1 MISSARIRVS
11 RNFEGYPMCTGLDK
25 KQRME
30 ILEIVK
36 TACESFE
43 EDSESGIN
51 LKGTFYDF
59 KTMKEK
65 ERNQLNSDCFLF
77 K

>member
-1 MISSARIRVS
+1 
-11 RNFEGYPMCTGLDK
+11 MCTGLDK

-65 ERNQLNSDCFLF
+65 ERMGIVDSLRIQQFYEFSGRIALGSF
-77 K
+77 